1 MRCYCCNRA
10 DATFKD
16 VRMDRYY
23 CTLCKD
29 EINVTIYNQYGLDD
43 LYRAFKIDDV
53 QGELASLFN
62 LKEKHKEQYLLCLFF
77 VVTYKYGDQKCQKQ
91 EDQYGG
97 SGGYLSWLLSTQAS
111 IRLCS
116 FDTGSR
122 VRRMI
127 ELERIDKEIEKQME
141 VVRLA
146 EIRVYD
152 KDRYGKAPWNELN
165 RLQQER
171 EIILSGVKW
180 KHHGSGTVLIDDKFI
195 YALLTGKWSV
205 LGKNKW
211 YRSKSIKHFI
221 DNYVRKDDD

>member
-1 MRCYCCNRA
+1 
-10 DATFKD
+10 
-16 VRMDRYY
+16 
-23 CTLCKD
+23 
-29 EINVTIYNQYGLDD
+29 
-43 LYRAFKIDDV
+43 
-53 QGELASLFN
+53 
-62 LKEKHKEQYLLCLFF
+62 
-77 VVTYKYGDQKCQKQ
+77 
-91 EDQYGG
+91 
-97 SGGYLSWLLSTQAS
+97 
-111 IRLCS
+111 
-116 FDTGSR
+116 
-122 VRRMI
+122 MI
-127 ELERIDKEIEKQME
+127 ELERIEKEIEKQRE

-195 YALLTGKWSV
+195 YALLTGKWSI